1 MAGMLDTVINRNGEL
16 NEFTK
21 ENNQVEILS

>member
-1 MAGMLDTVINRNGEL
+1 MAGMLDTVINSNGEL

>member
-1 MAGMLDTVINRNGEL
+1 MAGTLDMVINRNGEL

-21 ENNQVEILS
+21 ENSQVEILS